1 MQGWISRSCAIC
13 GSLASSARFS
23 EGYIRVGLLPGN
35 GGCYFLPRLVGT
47 ARALELLW
55 TGDFVGADEALAIG
69 LVNHVYSDAE
79 LMQQTLEL
87 AKRLAGA
94 PPIQVRDIKKL
105 TYQSLRT
112 DLRTSLESVAANM
125 AVVQST
131 ADYKEAIQAFKEKRQ
146 PKFQGK

>member
-1 MQGWISRSCAIC
+1 MTLHDVVSPPSP
-13 GSLASSARFS
+13 SARFP
-23 EGYIRVGLLPGN
+23 VA
-35 GGCYFLPRLVGT
+35 VK
-47 ARALELLW
+47 
-55 TGDFVGADEALAIG
+55 TGDFVGADEALTIG

-131 ADYKEAIQAFKEKRQ
+131 ADYKEDIQAFKDKRQ